1 MDGHFRNT
9 NVRTDI
15 VIIGAGP
22 AGLSFALLFANTP
35 INVVVIDKQT
45 QEQLSNFE
53 PDGRDIALTHF
64 SKQLLDEMGVW
75 NRIPNAFISPINE
88 AKVLDGNSEYAM
100 HFNQTKKLTVDALGY
115 LVANHTLKEAIYK
128 QSEITANITK
138 IVNETVKFI
147 TSNDKSISVI
157 LSNNEKIEASL
168 VVAADGR
175 FSTARSY
182 FGIAAQ
188 QYDFNQNAIVCKMQH
203 EKSHNRI
210 AYECFCYGGTLAVLP
225 LVGKVSSIVI
235 TVPKNTS
242 ELITRFSEEEFN
254 QYVEKRF
261 KNKLGKMI
269 LIGKRHQYPLIA
281 VYANHFVSHRFA
293 LLGDAAVGMH
303 PVTAHGFNLGL
314 IGQNTLSTLIKS
326 AYMKKI
332 DIGNSTLLE
341 KYHTRHHRVCRPLYL
356 GTNAIVRLF
365 TNDAFVP
372 KIVRKIA
379 LRAGNNFY
387 PLKKIIIKNLTQIK
401 STDNQ
406 REFR

>member
-1 MDGHFRNT
+1 MK
-9 NVRTDI
+9 TDI

-22 AGLSFALLFANTP
+22 AGLSFALSFANTS

-45 QEQLSNFE
+45 QEQLSHFK

-64 SKQLLDEMGVW
+64 SKQVLDEMGVW
-75 NRIPNAFISPINE
+75 NRIPEAFISPINA
-88 AKVLDGNSEYAM
+88 AKVLDGDSEYAM
-100 HFNQTKKLTVDALGY
+100 HFNQTKKLTVNALGY
-115 LVANHTLKEAIYK
+115 LVANHALKEAIYK
-128 QSEITANITK
+128 QSEMTTNIKK
-138 IVNETVKFI
+138 IANETVKFI
-147 TSNDKSISVI
+147 GANDRSASVI
-157 LSNNEKIEASL
+157 LSNDEKIEASL

-182 FGIAAQ
+182 FGITAQ

-203 EKSHNRI
+203 EKPHNHI

-225 LVGKVSSIVI
+225 LVGNVSSIVI
-235 TVPKNTS
+235 TVPTNTS
-242 ELITRFSEEEFN
+242 ELITHYSEEEFN

-261 KNKLGKMI
+261 KNKLGKMT
-269 LIGKRHQYPLIA
+269 LIEKRHQYPLIA

-314 IGQNTLSTLIKS
+314 MGQNTLSTLIKS
-326 AYMKKI
+326 AHRKGT
-332 DIGNSTLLE
+332 DIGDSTVLE

-365 TNDAFVP
+365 TNDTFVP

-379 LRAGNNFY
+379 LRIGNNCY
-387 PLKKIIIKNLTQIK
+387 PLKKIITKHLTQIK
-401 STDNQ
+401 STGNQ
-406 REFR
+406 RAFK